1 MCYLKPKLTFAA
13 CALKIGGNCTVYL
26 VGKYIVP
33 FSLGNYL
40 TPIPSMIEGTVP
52 PTTFLGTQGKGW
64 EEWLLGIFHLPLTQ
78 LSGFSL

>member
-1 MCYLKPKLTFAA
+1 MCYLKPKLTLAA
-13 CALKIGGNCTVYL
+13 CAFKIGGSRTVYL

-52 PTTFLGTQGKGW
+52 P
-64 EEWLLGIFHLPLTQ
+64 HN
-78 LSGFSL
+78 LSR